1 MSEEIEKM
9 AEKEYPKPP
18 FLGHY
23 GNIARSSRIEGFIKG
38 HQKATEWI
46 SVEDRLPEGKTQVLG
61 YLESG
66 VICTLWSFDG
76 VFYWEESCRIWNEYD
91 AKADEQ
97 TTHWQ
102 PLPPAPKQK

>member
-46 SVEDRLPEGKTQVLG
+46 SVETPPKEKGD
-61 YLESG
+61 YLITTITG
-66 VICTLWSFDG
+66 VTILNWDG
-76 VFYWEESCRIWNEYD
+76 ENFYHEDWGFVQNSVI
-91 AKADEQ
+91 
-97 TTHWQ
+97 THWQ
-102 PLPPAPKQK
+102 PLPHPPQNKSKN